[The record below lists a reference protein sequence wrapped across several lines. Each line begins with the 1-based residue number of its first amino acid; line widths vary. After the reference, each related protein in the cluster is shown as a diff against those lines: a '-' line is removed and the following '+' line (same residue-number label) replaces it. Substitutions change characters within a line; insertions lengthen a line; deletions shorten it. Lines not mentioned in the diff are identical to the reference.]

1 MGGVSPTIKPTWYIT
16 PATECF
22 TPLFKPTVSYFP
34 PAKCID
40 SLIKEGKYLAAG
52 KNIAICI
59 HLSPIN
65 SVSNL
70 TTQHKKL
77 SQNYPGSQEVPETC
91 THCHLLEYSKLDTLK
106 CLYIQ
111 LYM

>member
-1 MGGVSPTIKPTWYIT
+1 MGDVSPAIKLTWYIT
-16 PATECF
+16 PETVCF
-22 TPLFKPTVSYFP
+22 TPSFKPTVSYFP

-65 SVSNL
+65 SASKL

-77 SQNYPGSQEVPETC
+77 S
-91 THCHLLEYSKLDTLK
+91 
-106 CLYIQ
+106 
-111 LYM
+111 